1 MAIRV
6 FLADDHT
13 VVRDGLRILLEAQGD
28 IEVVGD
34 ASDGRQA
41 VALASQLQPD
51 VVVMDIAMPGLNGI
65 DAAQEIRRA
74 CPSVEILIL
83 SMHSTNEHIFR
94 ALNAG
99 ARGFL
104 LKESAGAE
112 VVQAVRS
119 VTAGQRYFSEKI
131 TDAASMDRDY
141 LLRQA
146 ALKSPIERLSP
157 RERQILQLVV
167 EGKTSAEIAE
177 MLYLSPKSIETYRSR
192 LMQKIGVSD
201 LPALIKFAIQHGLTT
216 LG

>member
-1 MAIRV
+1 MTIRV
-6 FLADDHT
+6 LLADDHT
-13 VVRDGLRILLEAQGD
+13 VVRDGLRILLEAHGD

-41 VALASQLQPD
+41 VALAQQLLPD

-83 SMHSTNEHIFR
+83 SMYSTNEHIFR

-112 VVQAVRS
+112 VAQAVRA

-131 TDAASMDRDY
+131 TDAASVDQDDP
-141 LLRQA
+141 LRHA

-157 RERQILQLVV
+157 RERQILQLVA

-177 MLYLSPKSIETYRSR
+177 MLYLSAKSIETYRSR
-192 LMQKIGVSD
+192 LMQKLGVSD
-201 LPALIKFAIQHGLTT
+201 LTALVKFAIQHGLTT

>member
-1 MAIRV
+1 MTIRV
-6 FLADDHT
+6 FLADDHA
-13 VVRDGLRILLEAQGD
+13 VVRDGLRILLEAEGD

-41 VALASQLQPD
+41 VALARALQPD

-65 DAAQEIRRA
+65 DAAQEIRAA

-83 SMHSTNEHIFR
+83 SMYSTSEHIFR

-112 VVQAVRS
+112 VAQAVRAIA
-119 VTAGQRYFSEKI
+119 AGRCHFSAKI
-131 TDAASMDRDY
+131 TDAASLDQDAP
-141 LLRQA
+141 LRQA
-146 ALKSPIERLSP
+146 ALKTPLERLSP
-157 RERQILQLVV
+157 RERQILQLVA
-167 EGKTSAEIAE
+167 EGKTSAEIAG
-177 MLYLSPKSIETYRSR
+177 MLYLSVKSVETYRSR

-201 LPALIKFAIQHGLTT
+201 HTALIKFAIQNGLTT

>member
-1 MAIRV
+1 MTIRV
-6 FLADDHT
+6 LLADDHT

-41 VALASQLQPD
+41 VALARQLLPD
-51 VVVMDIAMPGLNGI
+51 VIVLDIAMPGLNGI
-65 DAAQEIRRA
+65 DAAEEIRRE

-83 SMHSTNEHIFR
+83 SMYSTNEHIFR

-112 VVQAVRS
+112 VVHAVRAL
-119 VTAGQRYFSEKI
+119 TAGRRYFSEKI
-131 TDAASMDRDY
+131 TDTASLDQDGP
-141 LLRQA
+141 LRQA
-146 ALKSPIERLSP
+146 VLKSPIERLSP
-157 RERQILQLVV
+157 RERQILQLVA
-167 EGKTSAEIAE
+167 EGKTSAEIAD
-177 MLYLSPKSIETYRSR
+177 MLFLSAKSVETYRSR
-192 LMQKIGVSD
+192 LMQKLGVSD
-201 LPALIKFAIQHGLTT
+201 LAALIKFAIQHGLTT

>member
-1 MAIRV
+1 MTTRV
-6 FLADDHT
+6 LLADDHA
-13 VVRDGLRILLEAQGD
+13 VVRDGLRILLETQGD

-41 VALASQLQPD
+41 VVLAQQLLPD

-65 DAAQEIRRA
+65 DAAQEIQRA
-74 CPSVEILIL
+74 CPSVEILML
-83 SMHSTNEHIFR
+83 SMYSTNEHIFR

-112 VVQAVRS
+112 VVQAVRALA
-119 VTAGQRYFSEKI
+119 AGQRYFSEKI
-131 TDAASMDRDY
+131 VDAASIDEDHP
-141 LLRQA
+141 LRQA
-146 ALKSPIERLSP
+146 VLKSPIERLSP
-157 RERQILQLVV
+157 RERQILQLVA

-177 MLYLSPKSIETYRSR
+177 MLYLSTKSIETYRSR
-192 LMQKIGVSD
+192 LMHKLGVSD
-201 LPALIKFAIQHGLTT
+201 LAALVKFAIQHGMTT

>member
-34 ASDGRQA
+34 ASDGRQV
-41 VALASQLQPD
+41 VALAQQLVPD

-74 CPSVEILIL
+74 CPSVQILFL

-99 ARGFL
+99 AKGFL

-112 VVQAVRS
+112 VVQAVRA
-119 VTAGQRYFSEKI
+119 VAAGRRYFSEKI
-131 TDAASMDRDY
+131 TDAACMYHDHP
-141 LLRQA
+141 LRQA
-146 ALKSPIERLSP
+146 VLKSPIERLSP
-157 RERQILQLVV
+157 RERQILQLVA

-177 MLYLSPKSIETYRSR
+177 MLYLSAKSIETYRSR
-192 LMQKIGVSD
+192 LMHKIGVSD
-201 LPALIKFAIQHGLTT
+201 LTALIKFAIQHGLTT